1 MTSQL
6 ESTPR
11 KMYWSDDVR
20 GTRLC
25 PDCHAKLV
33 PRPQTYLLILRHA
46 KYTDTHLAGSD
57 GGHFCPACPVV
68 VLDRKQFDAYAAT
81 SSDARAGSSYLVP
94 GLVDLSAVPEDKAD
108 LPFDELDN
116 PLPLVMFT
124 NLQQSPETGDP
135 ALVSGSPAP
144 SSSWPARRQAR
155 TASSSRPS
163 ARAGCPCGPPGNS
176 LATIV
181 FRPANEERVAA
192 PPHL

>member
-46 KYTDTHLAGSD
+46 KYTATHLAGSA

-68 VLDRKQFDAYAAT
+68 VLDRKQFDDYAAT
-81 SSDARAGSSYLVP
+81 SSDARAGSSYLAP

-124 NLQQSPETGDP
+124 NLQQGPEPEDP
-135 ALVSGSPAP
+135 ALVSGDPPLRP
-144 SSSWPARRQAR
+144 SSFGRRTR
-155 TASSSRPS
+155 SASLS
-163 ARAGCPCGPPGNS
+163 PPICEG
-176 LATIV
+176 
-181 FRPANEERVAA
+181 ERV
-192 PPHL
+192 P